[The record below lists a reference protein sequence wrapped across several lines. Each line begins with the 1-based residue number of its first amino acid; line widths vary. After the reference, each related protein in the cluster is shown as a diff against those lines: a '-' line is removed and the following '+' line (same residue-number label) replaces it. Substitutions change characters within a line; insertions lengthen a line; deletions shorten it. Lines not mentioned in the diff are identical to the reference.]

1 MKKNYVALL
10 VVLFL
15 GPLHAA
21 AECLLTFNTY
31 GPIYASNVH
40 GRGVRIVEE
49 INQKNK
55 CDLIHFQ
62 EAWSKNQIDIF
73 DQGLKSTYQIYE
85 PNRQARIGLMNF
97 SLRPWLDAKT
107 YSYRANYDGKLFD
120 DVRKLVHT
128 KKAFAVLDG
137 ALAGTFSMNTHLHPT
152 SDRVR
157 ILQMLDLLNWRLQ
170 HNSQPMIITGDFNMD
185 PNSFEH
191 VFVMK
196 ILDLDDSMLVVNGSY
211 PKNFCSYCAS
221 NPLGWLS
228 DDHTFDYVF
237 FSHLAVDEAGWVPEQ
252 IQLALTGEGRPL
264 SDHYGLKVDFQWGHG
279 TASDIDAEKSKAEM
293 LQILDAAASRM
304 AGFGPA
310 QDLGYISLIRRIRA
324 EVKTGQGP
332 YGQYF
337 SQIFSKH

>member
-15 GPLHAA
+15 APLHAA

-40 GRGVRIVEE
+40 GRGVRLVEE

-62 EAWSKNQIDIF
+62 EAWSENQINIF
-73 DQGLKSTYQIYE
+73 DQGLKNTYKIYE

-97 SLRPWLDAKT
+97 SLRPWHDAKT
-107 YSYRANYDGKLFD
+107 YSYRANYDGNLLD

-137 ALAGTFSMNTHLHPT
+137 ALAGTFSINTHLHPT

-157 ILQMLDLLNWRLQ
+157 ILQLLDLLNWRIA
-170 HNSQPMIITGDFNMD
+170 HNSQPIILTGDFNMD

-191 VFVMK
+191 AFVMK
-196 ILDLDDSMLVVNGSY
+196 ILNLDDSMLVVNGSY
-211 PKNFCSYCAS
+211 PNDFCSYCAN

-228 DDHTFDYVF
+228 DNHTFDYVF
-237 FSHLAVDEAGWVPEQ
+237 FSQLAADEAGWIPRQ
-252 IQLALTGEGRPL
+252 IHLALTGDGRPL
-264 SDHYGLKVDFQWGHG
+264 SDHYGLKVDFEWSHG
-279 TASDIDAEKSKAEM
+279 STSNVDAEKSKAEM
-293 LQILDAAASRM
+293 IQILDAANSRIL
-304 AGFGPA
+304 GFGPA
-310 QDLGYISLIRRIRA
+310 QELGYIALIRRIRA
-324 EVKTGQGP
+324 EIMTDQGP
-332 YGQYF
+332 YAQYF
-337 SQIFSKH
+337 SQIFKKH